1 MKKQLSIIVLAI
13 MTLFLCACGSDT
25 STPSPTDVA
34 RDFMEAIK
42 NKDNDSLKSLYAG
55 ESLDITDGIDA
66 DAGESAEV
74 KALYE
79 EMYEKLFEFDYKVSN
94 EKINDQKATVDVE
107 ITTYQLGQALTDFV
121 TDYMG
126 EAFSLGMA
134 GASDDAIEKKAIE
147 ILSDKLGSMKKDYS
161 QTVTLHLT
169 LQDDAWVVDE
179 LKNDSDFY
187 DALTGGA
194 VKAAKDMNSDFSGE
208 NNDGTDN
215 SKKVDKINI
224 DNSEGTLTY
233 TKHETMNDE
242 ANGPLIRIYFDYT
255 NKKADATS
263 AQGIFYP
270 QVFQEGIECDLTT
283 TFDDNKAEDNAYKD
297 IQKGTKVQIAFV
309 YSLDNLESPVTL
321 KVSDQSSDNLLSNI
335 YQEQELSLK

>member
-1 MKKQLSIIVLAI
+1 MKKLTVIILSL
-13 MTLFLCACGSDT
+13 LLSLSFSACGSNA
-25 STPSPTDVA
+25 PSPTDVSK
-34 RDFMEAIK
+34 DFMEAIK

-55 ESLDITDGIDA
+55 EVLNITDGIEVDA
-66 DAGESAEV
+66 DESAEM
-74 KALYE
+74 KSLYE
-79 EMYEKLFEFDYKVSN
+79 EMYAKLFEFDYKVSN

-107 ITTYQLGQALTDFV
+107 ITTYQLGQAFKDFV
-121 TDYMG
+121 GDYMK

-134 GASDDAIEKKAIE
+134 GASDDAVEKKGVE
-147 ILSDKLGSMKKDYS
+147 ILSNKLGSMKKDYS
-161 QTVTLHLT
+161 QTVTLRLT

-179 LKNDSDFY
+179 LKKDSDFY
-187 DALTGGA
+187 NALTGGA
-194 VKAAKDMNSDFSGE
+194 VQVGKDMNSALSEESDNS
-208 NNDGTDN
+208 TDN
-215 SKKVDKINI
+215 AKKVDKINI

-233 TKHETMNDE
+233 TKHETINDE

-270 QVFQEGIECDLTT
+270 EVFQEGIERDLTT
-283 TFDDNKAEDNAYKD
+283 TFDNNKAEDNAYKD

-309 YSLDNLESPVTL
+309 YSLDNLKSPVTL

>member
-1 MKKQLSIIVLAI
+1 MKKQLSIIVVAI
-13 MTLFLCACGSDT
+13 MVLSLCACGSG
-25 STPSPTDVA
+25 SSMPSPTDVA
-34 RDFMEAIK
+34 KDFMEAIK
-42 NKDNDSLKSLYAG
+42 NKDTDSLKSLYAG
-55 ESLDITDGIDA
+55 EDLNITDGIETDA
-66 DAGESAEV
+66 DESAEM
-74 KALYE
+74 KSLYE
-79 EMYEKLFEFDYKVSN
+79 EMYAKLFEFDYKVSN

-107 ITTYQLGQALTDFV
+107 ITTYQLGQAFKDFV
-121 TDYMG
+121 GDYMK
-126 EAFSLGMA
+126 EAFSLGMT
-134 GASDDAIEKKAIE
+134 GASDDAVEKKGVE

-169 LQDDAWVVDE
+169 LQDDTWVVDE
-179 LKNDSDFY
+179 LKKDSDFY

-194 VKAAKDMNSDFSGE
+194 VKVGKDMNSTFSE
-208 NNDGTDN
+208 ESNDSTDN
-215 SKKVDKINI
+215 AKKVDKINI

-233 TKHETMNDE
+233 VKHETMNDE

-263 AQGIFYP
+263 AQGTFYP
-270 QVFQEGIECDLTT
+270 QAFQEGVECDLTT

-309 YSLDNLESPVTL
+309 YSLDNLKSPVTL
-321 KVSDQSSDNLLSNI
+321 KVADQSSDNLLSNV

>member
-1 MKKQLSIIVLAI
+1 MKKFTVIILSLLLILS
-13 MTLFLCACGSDT
+13 FSACS
-25 STPSPTDVA
+25 SNALSPTEVSNE
-34 RDFMEAIK
+34 FMEAIK

-55 ESLDITDGIDA
+55 KDLDITDGIEV

-74 KALYE
+74 KSLYE
-79 EMYEKLFEFDYKVSN
+79 EMYAKLFEFDYKVSN

-107 ITTYQLGQALTDFV
+107 ITTYQLGQAFKDFV
-121 TDYMG
+121 SDYMR
-126 EAFSLGMA
+126 EALSLGLS
-134 GASDDAIEKKAIE
+134 GASDDAIEKKGVE
-147 ILSDKLGSMKKDYS
+147 ILSNNLGSMKKDYS
-161 QTVTLHLT
+161 QTVTLGLT

-179 LKNDSDFY
+179 LKEDSDFY

-194 VKAAKDMNSDFSGE
+194 VKAGKDMNSAFSGE
-208 NNDGTDN
+208 SSDN
-215 SKKVDKINI
+215 AGNAKKVDKINI

-233 TKHETMNDE
+233 VKHETMNDE

-255 NKKADATS
+255 NKKTDATS

-270 QVFQEGIECDLTT
+270 QIFQEGVECDLTMT
-283 TFDDNKAEDNAYKD
+283 YDDNKAEDNAYKD

-321 KVSDQSSDNLLSNI
+321 KVSDQSSDNLLSNV